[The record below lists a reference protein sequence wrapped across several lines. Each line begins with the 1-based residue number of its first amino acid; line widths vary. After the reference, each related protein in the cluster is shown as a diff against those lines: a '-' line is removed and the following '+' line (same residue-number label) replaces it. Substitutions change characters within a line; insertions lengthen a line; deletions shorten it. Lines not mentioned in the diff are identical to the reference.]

1 MQPEDCK
8 IGTSVI
14 YRGIIIHNISGFI
27 IKSPYY
33 PEYDKIN
40 LYVRIMT
47 VCGND
52 IAVKINRLEKL

>member
-8 IGTSVI
+8 IGTSVV
-14 YRGIIIHNISGFI
+14 YRGIIIHDISGFI
-27 IKSPYY
+27 IKLPYY

-40 LYVRIMT
+40 LFVRIMT

-52 IAVKINRLEKL
+52 IAVRIKRLEKL

>member
-8 IGTSVI
+8 IGTSVVC
-14 YRGIIIHNISGFI
+14 RGIIIHNISGFI

-40 LYVRIMT
+40 LYVTIMT

-52 IAVKINRLEKL
+52 IAVRIERLEKL